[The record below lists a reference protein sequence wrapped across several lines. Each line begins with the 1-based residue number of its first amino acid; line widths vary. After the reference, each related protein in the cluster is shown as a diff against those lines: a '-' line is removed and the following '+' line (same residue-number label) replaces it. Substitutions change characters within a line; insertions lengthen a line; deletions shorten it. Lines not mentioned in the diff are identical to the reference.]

1 MGVKEDTQALLKP
14 QQVVAMQEDR
24 LVAKSGD

>member
-14 QQVVAMQEDR
+14 QQVVVMQEDR